1 MIEKSFATANPPSK
15 TMTEA
20 YGTRVFKCSFISCS
34 NFRHGFLDNAARD
47 KHQKKHQ
54 GQFECTH
61 KGCEFSICGF
71 STTQELKKH
80 LIEHNPPPNTICFPK
95 VRRCSLKRSLNTA
108 IDQDNAV
115 AVRALCAE
123 GSELSTDLLK
133 RALSKK
139 SHNATK
145 ILLQLLS
152 TKANTKT
159 YARTAMRLAA
169 EKGDE
174 ELANLVIA
182 MGADSEPQGPETS
195 PLSVAA
201 KGGYAPIVKL
211 LLDQTG
217 GDLDLTVK
225 EFKALLVSTAEGGHE
240 AVLSILLDK
249 HGKDYTEKKVYYRA
263 IISAGSKDDETA
275 VRLLL
280 KTGHKLH
287 ETDILPKE
295 VRDLAPNIDDMSAKI
310 MQIIGRDRQ
319 RAADYETIV
328 GKVMTALEAG
338 ADINKFYP
346 PEGSLLSIAARW
358 GRLAQV
364 QELLDRGADINAD
377 GGRGTA
383 LEEAAERGERTVAKV
398 LLNRKADVNAGNRKA
413 LHIATENGDIELVK
427 LLLHWKADVDLHGLN
442 GMQALHLAASK
453 SHQIIVGLLYDAG
466 ADINAK
472 DSSSSNTALH
482 IAAGDGQDGIV
493 NLLLEMNADTNSKNC
508 LGVTPLLLAAMN
520 GWVTTVN
527 LLLDYRADISAQ
539 SLLLDTALHRA
550 AGGGHLSV
558 VKLLLERNINA
569 NQKNL
574 EKETA
579 LHVAASKGHESI
591 VSLLLEHGADINA
604 KSELSK
610 TALHRAAENGHLS
623 VIELLL
629 GCSVDVNQ
637 KDSNQETALHFAV
650 RGVHEDVVS
659 LLLANGADPESK
671 NKWGHPPLD
680 LDTDSCDG
688 QLASSIPRW
697 GYEQ

>member
-1 MIEKSFATANPPSK
+1 MIEKSFATANPPSE

-20 YGTRVFKCSFISCS
+20 YGTRVFKCSLISCS
-34 NFRHGFLDNAARD
+34 NFRHGFLNNAARD

-61 KGCEFSICGF
+61 KGCEFSIYGF
-71 STTQELKKH
+71 STTQELEKH

-95 VRRCSLKRSLNTA
+95 VRRCSLESSLKSA

-123 GSELSTDLLK
+123 GSELSSNLLK

-145 ILLQLLS
+145 VLLQLLS
-152 TKANTKT
+152 TKKNMKT

-182 MGADSEPQGPETS
+182 MGADSEPQGSETS
-195 PLSVAA
+195 PLSLAA

-211 LLDQTG
+211 LLDQSG
-217 GDLDLTVK
+217 GDLDLTGK
-225 EFKALLVSTAEGGHE
+225 EFKALLVTTAEGGHE

-249 HGKDYTEKKVYYRA
+249 HGKAYTKKKVYYRA
-263 IISAGSKDDETA
+263 IISAGLKDDETA

-287 ETDILPKE
+287 KTDILPKE
-295 VRDLAPNIDDMSAKI
+295 VRDLAPNIDFMSEKI
-310 MQIIGRDRQ
+310 IQIIGRDRQ
-319 RAADYETIV
+319 KAADYEIDV
-328 GKVMTALEAG
+328 GKVTTALEAG
-338 ADINKFYP
+338 ADI
-346 PEGSLLSIAARW
+346 STLLSIAARW

-508 LGVTPLLLAAMN
+508 LAVTPLLLAAMN

-539 SLLLDTALHRA
+539 SLFLDTALHQTARD
-550 AGGGHLSV
+550 GHLSV

-574 EKETA
+574 EQETA
-579 LHVAASKGHESI
+579 LHLAASKGRESI

-604 KSELSK
+604 KSEISK

-623 VIELLL
+623 VIKLLL
-629 GCSVDVNQ
+629 GRSVDVNQ

-659 LLLANGADPESK
+659 LLLANGADSGSK
-671 NKWGHPPLD
+671 NKWGHSPLD

>member
-34 NFRHGFLDNAARD
+34 NFRHGFLENAARD

-95 VRRCSLKRSLNTA
+95 VRRYSLESSLKSA

-123 GSELSTDLLK
+123 GSELSSNLLK

-145 ILLQLLS
+145 VLLQLLS

-182 MGADSEPQGPETS
+182 MGADSEPQGSETS
-195 PLSVAA
+195 PLSLAA

-211 LLDQTG
+211 LLDQSG
-217 GDLDLTVK
+217 GDLDLTGK
-225 EFKALLVSTAEGGHE
+225 EFKALLVTTADGGHE

-249 HGKDYTEKKVYYRA
+249 HGKAYTKKKVYYRA
-263 IISAGSKDDETA
+263 IISAGLKDDETA

-287 ETDILPKE
+287 KTDILPKE
-295 VRDLAPNIDDMSAKI
+295 VRDLAPNIDVMSEKI
-310 MQIIGRDRQ
+310 IQIIGRNRQ
-319 RAADYETIV
+319 RAADYEIDV
-328 GKVMTALEAG
+328 GKVTTAS
-338 ADINKFYP
+338 F
-346 PEGSLLSIAARW
+346 EGSLLSIAARW

-364 QELLDRGADINAD
+364 QELLDRGVDINAD

-472 DSSSSNTALH
+472 YSSSSNTALH

-574 EKETA
+574 EQETA

-591 VSLLLEHGADINA
+591 VSLLLERGADINA